1 MQKVVFLKPNQP
13 QQVKLDITDPGQN
26 HELFVFFVG
35 RGQDT
40 FDLSTL
46 SDHTLKNTE
55 SNAIVRG
62 VLFDQAK
69 ARIEGMI
76 RIGKQAQGSNA
87 FLDQKVLLIGDK
99 ARADVRP
106 GLEILTDDVK
116 ASHAASVGQIDQEQ
130 LFYLQSRGLSYQEAV
145 NELVR
150 GFFQHIIGKIDD
162 QDKSFQN
169 LIIGIKSRI

>member
-1 MQKVVFLKPNQP
+1 M
-13 QQVKLDITDPGQN
+13 
-26 HELFVFFVG
+26 FFVG
-35 RGQDT
+35 SGQDT

-46 SDHTLKNTE
+46 SDHTHKHTE
-55 SNAIVRG
+55 SNTIVRG

-69 ARIEGMI
+69 AHIEGMI
-76 RIGKQAQGSNA
+76 RIGEQAQGSNA
-87 FLDQKVLLIGDK
+87 FLDQRVLLIGEK
-99 ARADVRP
+99 AHADVRP

-145 NELVR
+145 NELVK
-150 GFFQHIIGKIDD
+150 GFFQSIIGKINN
-162 QDKSFQN
+162 QDKNFQN